1 MEFAND
7 SVAPAEQEPSGVRD
21 RDGETSKHSRWQKR
35 ERSGMPASE
44 RFGAGRSG
52 RAGTKL
58 FDMSRSYVA
67 VFEREE
73 DGGFSVYVPDL
84 PGCASQG
91 DTHEAAV
98 ANIRE
103 AIESY
108 LEALAKLAQ
117 AIPDPRTSIETVQVE
132 AA

>member
-1 MEFAND
+1 MKFAND
-7 SVAPAEQEPSGVRD
+7 SDAPAEQEPSGVRD
-21 RDGETSKHSRWQKR
+21 RNGETSKHSRWQKR

-44 RFGAGRSG
+44 RFSAGRSG
-52 RAGTKL
+52 HASANIL
-58 FDMSRSYVA
+58 VMSRSYMA

-91 DTHEAAV
+91 DTYEAAV

-103 AIESY
+103 AMESY
-108 LEALAKLAQ
+108 LEALAKLGQ
-117 AIPDPRTSIETVQVE
+117 AIPEPRTSIETVQVE